1 MYSIR
6 FPVEGTQDGVVEH
19 LSIVEE
25 GEGRVRIEG
34 QVSGGHLV
42 VTTSCHV
49 VPFIRTLSIIHS
61 KRLSQTT
68 LTKGTHLCLPHY
80 AKVCVL

>member
-1 MYSIR
+1 M
-6 FPVEGTQDGVVEH
+6 EH
-19 LSIVEE
+19 LSIIEE
-25 GEGRVRIEG
+25 GEGRMRIEG

-49 VPFIRTLSIIHS
+49 VPFIRTLSIPS

-68 LTKGTHLCLPHY
+68 LAKGTHLCLPHY
-80 AKVCVL
+80 VKVCVFDWLLVAMVTS